1 MKFKKM
7 AVMFLTVILS
17 MGMFGTTAF
26 AFSEE
31 TESTTETVT
40 EVIEETTE
48 AKDSALTP
56 DGNMSLLDDYGS
68 PTGEGKQ
75 FITLITKN
83 GNTFYLIID
92 RDDKGSET
100 VHFLNLVDEADLL
113 SLMEE
118 SAVKEYQ
125 DSLVKPE
132 PEPTEPETTPEPEIV
147 EPEPEK
153 EKANVVPA
161 LILVVALV
169 AGGGFLAFQKFK
181 GKKGKEQEKPDPDAD
196 YVDDEED
203 YGYVEADENIEDE
216 DEEIF
221 DDEEDNEP
229 V

>member
-7 AVMFLTVILS
+7 VVMFLAAVLS
-17 MGMFGTTAF
+17 MGMVGTTAF
-26 AFSEE
+26 AYSKE
-31 TESTTETVT
+31 TEPTTETVT
-40 EVIEETTE
+40 EDIEDTTE
-48 AKDSALTP
+48 TKDSALTP

-75 FITLITKN
+75 FITLTTKN

-118 SAVKEYQ
+118 SAVREYQ
-125 DSLVKPE
+125 DSLMKPD

-153 EKANVVPA
+153 EKPNVVPA
-161 LILVVALV
+161 LILVVALA

-203 YGYVEADENIEDE
+203 YGYVDADEDIE
-216 DEEIF
+216 
-221 DDEEDNEP
+221 DEEDNEP